1 MKTFK
6 VDSKFW
12 RKLNTQTNVGSFLD
26 HMYGLKKI
34 NDDGEQTTLLMD
46 WNKVPMKSNSYGT
59 AINAIAKVC
68 DPVVMLELLDAS
80 YRKEANIY
88 TFNRFTPDDSDNLII
103 YPCATPKIMNIMPGY
118 CEKHYPGKYDF
129 EFTSKNGLR
138 SYNAIIYLD
147 SVSSVM
153 EDLSFLLLQ
162 DADAHALYEYK
173 IKNDIKLEEYVDYTE
188 LKEKELI

>member
-6 VDSKFW
+6 VDSRFW

-34 NDDGEQTTLLMD
+34 NDDGEQTTLLMEWD
-46 WNKVPMKSNSYGT
+46 KIPMKNNSYGT

-68 DPVVMLELLDAS
+68 DPIVMLELLDAS
-80 YRKEANIY
+80 YRKESTIY
-88 TFNRFTPDDSDNLII
+88 AFKRFTQDDSDNLII
-103 YPCATPKIMNIMPGY
+103 YPCATPKIMNIMPEY

-129 EFTSKNGLR
+129 EFTSENGLR

-147 SVSSVM
+147 AVSSIM